1 MKNAAKVQHFLRMSK
16 LFCNFA
22 QILYGM
28 RKIFVISLLL
38 IASLSVCAEDV
49 IYITTAQFRERIF
62 DYKTSKEW
70 SYKGDKPC
78 IIDFY
83 TTWCGPCKRLAPI
96 MDELSQT
103 YCDQVVFYKADTE
116 RERELAYVFGINSI
130 PQVLYVPVE
139 GKPMLLK
146 GLYPKE
152 NIIQIIDEFLLKKK

>member
-1 MKNAAKVQHFLRMSK
+1 
-16 LFCNFA
+16 
-22 QILYGM
+22 M
-28 RKIFVISLLL
+28 RKIITITFLCVFMSLPMW
-38 IASLSVCAEDV
+38 AEDV
-49 IYITTAQFRERIF
+49 VYLTTAQFRNRIF
-62 DYKTSKEW
+62 DYKTEKEW

-96 MDELSQT
+96 MEELSQT

-130 PQVLYVPVE
+130 PQVLYIPVE

-146 GLYPKE
+146 GLYPKGE
-152 NIIQIIDEFLLKKK
+152 IVRIIDEFLLNKESEN

>member
-1 MKNAAKVQHFLRMSK
+1 
-16 LFCNFA
+16 
-22 QILYGM
+22 M
-28 RKIFVISLLL
+28 RKSGFILL
-38 IASLSVCAEDV
+38 ITFLTFLSARAEDV
-49 IYITTAQFRERIF
+49 VYLTTEQFKTRIF
-62 DYKTSKEW
+62 DYKNEKEW

-78 IIDFY
+78 VIDFY

-96 MDELSQT
+96 MEEMSQK

-130 PQVLYVPVE
+130 PQVLYIPME

-152 NIIQIIDEFLLKKK
+152 EIVKIIDEFLLKAKK